1 MRRRAMAAS
10 STDVVAVHRVPGRV
24 RFELSRRLFEPERR
38 AGIEAALDAEP
49 GVLGHRFSPRAR
61 SLVVEHTPGIKAG
74 RIGRLIATAKPAQ
87 PIDRGRPGHPDR
99 HLKSLVAFG
108 AGGAL
113 ALAGGQALALP
124 LIGAGSLAIFRRA
137 MKRIQKGKVGV
148 DALDATAMTVTVAS
162 GQLLTAA
169 LIGALVEGGELL
181 RDLTASRSR
190 RELGA
195 LMSHEGATCWKVVD
209 GRRVATKVGSIVA
222 GDRIFVANGDR
233 IPVDADVAAG
243 RAVVDERVLTGE
255 PVPVT
260 RSEGDRVFAM
270 TVVHDGELVL
280 EARGTAAESRAG
292 RIMTFLERAPIGETR
307 MADHARRIADRFVLP
322 VMGAAGVV
330 YALTGNAGRAA
341 AILIFDLASGIRVA
355 APTTMLASLIAAAR
369 EGILIKGAAAM
380 EKLAGVDAIIFD
392 KTGTLTMGVPVV
404 TGITTFNGLSEND
417 VLAVA
422 AGADEGMNH
431 PLAAALVTEAQRRN
445 LTLPRRDQTRYH
457 IGLGVEAVL
466 EGGDRFVVGNR
477 DFVRGRGVRIP
488 RRVNGK
494 GLSEVLVATPKEVL
508 GAIVFTDEPRPEA
521 PTVMRALRE
530 RGVKRI
536 ALLSGDTDNATH
548 RVADALGIDEWRAR
562 MSPDDKAGFVRELK
576 AAGHRVAVVGD
587 GVNDSVAFAL
597 ADLAIAMGGGADMAR
612 ANSDV
617 VLLDDSLELI
627 PKAIDRS
634 RESLALMNQNIALI
648 AAPNALGLGAAVA
661 AGINPAV
668 AAFLS
673 NGSTVVAAANGLR
686 PLLERKDRTARAA

>member
-1 MRRRAMAAS
+1 MAAS
-10 STDVVAVHRVPGRV
+10 STDGIAVAHRIPGRV
-24 RFELSRRLFEPERR
+24 RFQLPREMLEPRRV
-38 AGIEAALDAEP
+38 AGITAALEGQP
-49 GVLGHRFSPRAR
+49 GVSGHRFNAR
-61 SLVVEHTPGIKAG
+61 GRYLVVEHSGVKVPAL
-74 RIGRLIATAKPAQ
+74 RRLIAGAAPTDPVEK
-87 PIDRGRPGHPDR
+87 GHPGHPER
-99 HLKSLVAFG
+99 HVRSLLALG

-113 ALAGGQALALP
+113 AAAGQPFALP
-124 LIGAGSLAIFRRA
+124 LIGLGSAAIFRRA
-137 MKRIQKGKVGV
+137 WKRLRRGKVGV
-148 DALDATAMTVTVAS
+148 DALDATAITVTVAS
-162 GQLLTAA
+162 GQVLTAA
-169 LIGALVEGGELL
+169 LIATLVEGGELL

-195 LMSHEGATCWKVVD
+195 LMSHSGATCWKVVD
-209 GRRVATKVGSIVA
+209 GRRVAVKVGTIRA
-222 GDRIFVANGDR
+222 GDRVFVANGDR
-233 IPVDADVAAG
+233 IPVDASVLGG

-280 EARGTAAESRAG
+280 EATGTAAESRAG
-292 RIMTFLERAPIGETR
+292 RIMAFLERAPIGETR

-330 YALTGNAGRAA
+330 YALTGNATRAA

-380 EKLAGVDAIIFD
+380 EKLAGVDTVIFD
-392 KTGTLTMGVPVV
+392 KTGTLTMGTPVV
-404 TGITTFNGLSEND
+404 TDITTFNGLTEDD

-431 PLAAALVTEAQRRN
+431 PLAAALVAEAHRRQVA
-445 LTLPRRDQTRYH
+445 LPRRERTRYH

-466 EGGDRFVVGNR
+466 EGGRRYVVGNR
-477 DFVRGRGVRIP
+477 DFLQQRGVRIP
-488 RRVNGK
+488 RHVNGH
-494 GLSEVLVATPKEVL
+494 GLSEVFVATPKEVL

-521 PTVMRALRE
+521 PSVMQALLR

-536 ALLSGDTDNATH
+536 VLLSGDTEKATR
-548 RVADALGIDEWRAR
+548 RVADSLAIGEWRAR
-562 MSPDDKAGFVRELK
+562 MSPQQKADFVRDLK
-576 AAGHRVAVVGD
+576 KAGHRVAMVGD

-597 ADLAIAMGGGADMAR
+597 ADLAIAMGNGADVAR

-617 VLLDDSLELI
+617 VLLDDRLELL
-627 PKAIDRS
+627 PRAIDRS

-648 AAPNALGLGAAVA
+648 AAPNAVGLGAAVA
-661 AGINPAV
+661 SGINPAV

-686 PLLERKDRTARAA
+686 PLLRKGDGRHSAA